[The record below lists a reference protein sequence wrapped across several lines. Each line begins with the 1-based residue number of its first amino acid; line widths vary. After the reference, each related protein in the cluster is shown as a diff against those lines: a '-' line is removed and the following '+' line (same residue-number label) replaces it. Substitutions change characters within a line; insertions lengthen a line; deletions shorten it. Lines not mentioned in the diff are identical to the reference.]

1 MSTTAAYDAF
11 CALAGTFGQAQGL
24 LVSSPGIGFRPPAQG
39 LWLEVTWVPNATQ
52 NYGMSDDG
60 PSLHRGLAQISV
72 CGRPGAGIMPL
83 TQVADA
89 AIAAFRKG
97 TTFGGMRVY
106 RKPYQSAPIEQPERL
121 MVPVTIMWQGSDS

>member
-1 MSTTAAYDAF
+1 MSTTSAYDAF
-11 CALAGTFGQAQGL
+11 GL
-24 LVSSPGIGFRPPAQG
+24 LVADFAHSQGLPISLPGIGFSPPERG
-39 LWLEVTWVPNATQ
+39 LWLEAAWVPNATQ
-52 NYGMSDDG
+52 NYGLADDG

-83 TQVADA
+83 TEVADA
-89 AIAAFRKG
+89 AIAAFGKG

-121 MVPVTIMWQGSDS
+121 MVPVTVMWQGFDS

>member
-1 MSTTAAYDAF
+1 MSTTTAYDAF
-11 CALAGTFGQAQGL
+11 CALAGAFAQAQGL
-24 LVSSPGIGFRPPAQG
+24 PVAFPGIGFRPPAQG
-39 LWLEVTWVPNATQ
+39 LWLEAAWIPNATQ
-52 NYGMSDDG
+52 NYGMADDG

-83 TQVADA
+83 TLVADA
-89 AIAAFRKG
+89 AIAAFGKG

-121 MVPVTIMWQGSDS
+121 MVPVTVMWQGFDS